1 MPLNEMDTID
11 RAAILAGTGLM
22 LLGIVVL
29 GLIETLVG
37 EPYSPA
43 AMTNEAG
50 EVIATPLIDPNIR
63 TGLVVLG
70 ILILALWS
78 VYKFVAVGVEVE
90 ETRTAEQAA
99 D

>member
-1 MPLNEMDTID
+1 MDTID
-11 RAAILAGTGLM
+11 RAAILAVTGLM
-22 LLGIVVL
+22 LFGTVVL
-29 GLIETLVG
+29 GLIEMLAG

-43 AMTNEAG
+43 ALTNEAG

-78 VYKFVAVGVEVE
+78 VYKLLAVDI
-90 ETRTAEQAA
+90 ETGETQTAEQAA

>member
-1 MPLNEMDTID
+1 MPLNEMDTVD

-22 LLGIVVL
+22 LFGTVVL
-29 GLIETLVG
+29 GLIEILAG

-43 AMTNEAG
+43 VITNEAG
-50 EVIATPLIDPNIR
+50 DVIATPLIDPNIR

-70 ILILALWS
+70 VLILALWS
-78 VYKFVAVGVEVE
+78 VYKLLAVDIETE
-90 ETRTAEQAA
+90 ETQTTEQAA